1 MLKLIYKNILAR
13 RGRYCWIFI
22 ELCLVALIS
31 WTVLDEV
38 VVNTYKK
45 TIPTGYDLDRL
56 VTFQLSQKPHDGEY
70 TENENLDID
79 QRAEIAFGHLNRIL
93 DRVRSDARVESATF
107 INDLS
112 PLSGAVNV
120 NSLPSGRDN
129 EDGFYFIVQFWP
141 KTDFFKTLGITDAN
155 TGKIYEETSM
165 SGRDLIVS
173 KSIADY
179 LFPGENVVGH
189 FLEEN
194 DKDRNPEK
202 YSGIVGVVND
212 VIYRP
217 DLAITPI
224 IYKTR
229 KIRDIIRD
237 GGITSIKPVMRLKAG
252 VDVNRFIEDFS
263 PVVAKELRSGDIYS
277 HSLRSFKEMNDTM
290 SRDMNNH
297 DFISMSVA
305 LFFFVN
311 ILLCMV
317 GTFYL
322 QTRKRSEETGVMRTF
337 GASRGFIVR
346 EMLGEGVIITTLAW
360 ILGCGLYWLYI
371 KDEGLEQLAYS
382 FGNAP
387 SSIMIQMTPTW
398 IDNFTIH
405 FAVVSLIIYAIMLV
419 CVLLGIYIPARKIAR
434 INPVDAL
441 RDE

>member
-1 MLKLIYKNILAR
+1 MLKLIYKNLLAR

-31 WTVLDEV
+31 WTVLDKV

-56 VTFQLSQKPHDGEY
+56 VSFQLSQKPHDGESDE
-70 TENENLDID
+70 TENTDID
-79 QRAEIAFGHLNRIL
+79 RRAEIALGHLNRIL

-107 INDLS
+107 VNDLS
-112 PLSGAVNV
+112 PLSGSVNV
-120 NSLPSGRDN
+120 NSLPSGREN
-129 EDGFYFIVQFWP
+129 EDGFYFVVQFWP
-141 KTDFFKTLGITDAN
+141 ETDFFKTFGITDAN
-155 TGKIYEETSM
+155 TGKIYDETSM
-165 SGRDLIVS
+165 SGRDLIIS
-173 KSIADY
+173 KSVADY
-179 LFPGENVVGH
+179 LFPGENAVGR

-194 DKDRNPEK
+194 DKKHKPEK
-202 YSGIVGVVND
+202 LSGIVGVVND

-224 IYKTR
+224 VYKTR
-229 KIRDIIRD
+229 KTRDIVRN
-237 GGITSIKPVMRLKAG
+237 GGITSIQPVIRLKAG
-252 VDVNRFIEDFS
+252 VDVSKFIEDFS
-263 PVVAKELRSGDIYS
+263 PVVATEIRSGNIYS
-277 HSLRSFKEMNDTM
+277 HSLQSFKEKNEIM
-290 SRDMNNH
+290 SRDMNNQ
-297 DFISMSVA
+297 DFISMSIA

-346 EMLGEGVIITTLAW
+346 EMLGEGFVITTLAW
-360 ILGCGLYWLYI
+360 IFGCFLYWLYI
-371 KDEGLEQLAYS
+371 KDESLAQLAYS
-382 FGNAP
+382 FSDAP
-387 SSIMIQMTPTW
+387 SSIMRQMTPTW
-398 IDNFTIH
+398 IDDFTIH
-405 FAVVSLIIYAIMLV
+405 FSVVSLIIYSIMLT
-419 CVLLGIYIPARKIAR
+419 CVLLGIYIPAGKIAR

>member
-1 MLKLIYKNILAR
+1 MLKLIYRNILAR
-13 RGRYCWIFI
+13 RGRYCWIFV

-38 VVNTYKK
+38 VIDTYKK
-45 TIPTGYDLDRL
+45 VIPTGYDLDRL
-56 VTFQLSQKPHDGEY
+56 VTFRLAQKPDAGENAE
-70 TENENLDID
+70 TEELTAD
-79 QRAEIAFGHLNRIL
+79 QRGEITLGHLNRIL
-93 DRVRSDARVESATF
+93 DRLRSDARVESATF

-112 PLSGAVNV
+112 PLSGSINV
-120 NSLPSGRDN
+120 NSLPSGR
-129 EDGFYFIVQFWP
+129 EDESGYYFIVQFWP
-141 KTDFFKTLGITDAN
+141 GTDFFKTFSITDAA
-155 TGKIYEETSM
+155 TGKVYEETSM

-173 KSIADY
+173 KSVADY
-179 LFPGENVVGH
+179 LFPGEKAVGR
-189 FLEEN
+189 FLEEYE
-194 DKDRNPEK
+194 KDHNPEK
-202 YSGIVGVVND
+202 FSGIVGVVND

-224 IYKTR
+224 VYNTR
-229 KIRDIIRD
+229 KIRDLGRN
-237 GGITSIKPVMRLKAG
+237 GGITSISPVIRLKPG
-252 VDVNRFIEDFS
+252 VDVNKFIEDFS
-263 PVVAKELRSGDIYS
+263 PVVAKELRSGDIYA
-277 HSLRSFKEMNDTM
+277 HSLQSYEMKDEKM

-297 DFISMSVA
+297 DFISMSIA

-346 EMLGEGVIITTLAW
+346 EMLGEGFIITTLAW
-360 ILGCGLYWLYI
+360 LIGCAVYWFYI

-382 FGNAP
+382 FGDAP
-387 SSIMIQMTPTW
+387 SSIMLQMTPTW
-398 IDNFTIH
+398 INDFTTH
-405 FAVVSLIIYAIMLV
+405 FSIVSLIIYALMLL
-419 CVLLGIYIPARKIAR
+419 CVLLGIYIPARKISR